1 MTTVLAARG
10 YPDAPEKGAAID
22 IPGDLGSDVLVFH
35 AGTSRDQSGA
45 LRTAGGRVLNV
56 TGVGS
61 SVAQAA
67 RASRTASDRITFE
80 GKIWRRDIAWRELH
94 RAGAA

>member
-10 YPDAPEKGAAID
+10 YPDAPEKGAAIE
-22 IPGDLGSDVLVFH
+22 IPSDLGSDVLVFH

-67 RASRTASDRITFE
+67 RASRTASDRITFD